1 MFACVEP
8 LAPTLAFVGPP
19 ETAQK
24 KPAKRVSRSAGLTIC
39 SPQGMG
45 DPHNSAPRGSQHLS
59 CVPICAR
66 DRMPQGQPGL
76 NLCGLAAHSVADRL
90 VLNRRPDPVV
100 GLNLAN
106 RCARRQAQY
115 GSSQA
120 IANTPPHL
128 SHSNSVGCPDKDC
141 RWLQPGQTT

>member
-1 MFACVEP
+1 
-8 LAPTLAFVGPP
+8 
-19 ETAQK
+19 
-24 KPAKRVSRSAGLTIC
+24 
-39 SPQGMG
+39 
-45 DPHNSAPRGSQHLS
+45 
-59 CVPICAR
+59 
-66 DRMPQGQPGL
+66 MPQGQPGL
-76 NLCGLAAHSVADRL
+76 NLCGLVAHSVADRL

-115 GSSQA
+115 GSSHA

-128 SHSNSVGCPDKDC
+128 SHGNSVGCPDKDC